1 MRAILD
7 QPLFLAYLAVI
18 NVAAFFIYAYDKY
31 CAIHNKWRIPE
42 KVLLLLVV
50 FGGGMGGLW
59 RDETLSAQDA
69 AYKVPLWCP
78 SHHVAPSGG
87 THLSEIRKVPY
98 FSASSV

>member
-50 FGGGMGGLW
+50 FGGGMG
-59 RDETLSAQDA
+59 AF
-69 AYKVPLWCP
+69 
-78 SHHVAPSGG
+78 GG
-87 THLSEIRKVPY
+87 NGAFGTRRRSI
-98 FSASSV
+98 

>member
-42 KVLLLLVV
+42 KVPLIMLLQVA
-50 FGGGMGGLW
+50 GLIY
-59 RDETLSAQDA
+59 L
-69 AYKVPLWCP
+69 K
-78 SHHVAPSGG
+78 
-87 THLSEIRKVPY
+87 
-98 FSASSV
+98 

>member
-31 CAIHNKWRIPE
+31 CAIHNKWRVPE

-50 FGGGMGGLW
+50 FGGMKRFRHKTQHIKFRFG
-59 RDETLSAQDA
+59 
-69 AYKVPLWCP
+69 VPLIMLLQ
-78 SHHVAPSGG
+78 VAG
-87 THLSEIRKVPY
+87 LIYLK
-98 FSASSV
+98 